1 MNTIF
6 NFSIMRLFSKA
17 ISNTVSKQKNQPQK
31 MLVGREID
39 LLTTKSIS
47 GGQQTSHYK
56 TMAMFGSGGQQTKP
70 PK

>member
-6 NFSIMRLFSKA
+6 NFSIKRLFSKA
-17 ISNTVSKQKNQPQK
+17 ISNTVSKQKDQPQA

-47 GGQQTSHYK
+47 GGQQTSHYN
-56 TMAMFGSGGQQTKP
+56 TVAFAGSGGLQPKP